1 MVLFSDLHWPLSP
14 CFFVQFF
21 VTVLLAVIRE
31 KGIRIHKPLFPR
43 GKEKVKLCGGIWF
56 WMRKVAQKSLQSDI
70 NYSAN
75 LGRCGGCQSQA
86 GVQ

>member
-31 KGIRIHKPLFPR
+31 KGIQIHKPL
-43 GKEKVKLCGGIWF
+43 
-56 WMRKVAQKSLQSDI
+56 S
-70 NYSAN
+70 
-75 LGRCGGCQSQA
+75 
-86 GVQ
+86 